1 MIQAVIFDADGMV
14 LQNKTDIFSNRLHQE
29 YQVPL
34 EKILPFFKN
43 EFQKCL
49 VGEAD
54 LKEELE
60 KYIPEW
66 NWKKSIDELLQ
77 FWFEHESV
85 VDQNIIDSIEELQ
98 SKGISCYL
106 ATNNEKYRTQFLS
119 ENLHLKNSFQKIFS
133 SSTLGYKK
141 PQPEFWGCIF
151 EQLSP
156 LEKKDILVWD
166 DDEKNVLSA
175 RTFGFQAEQYTDFEH
190 YQKTLEKF

>member
-1 MIQAVIFDADGMV
+1 MIEAMIFDADGMV

-54 LKEELE
+54 LKQELQ
-60 KYIPEW
+60 KYIPLW
-66 NWKKSIDELLQ
+66 NWEGSVDALLQ
-77 FWFEHESV
+77 FWLEHESE
-85 VDQNIIDSIEELQ
+85 VDQNIIHSIENLQ
-98 SKGISCYL
+98 SKGIPCYL
-106 ATNNEKYRTQFLS
+106 ATNNEKYRTHFLS
-119 ENLHLKNSFQKIFS
+119 ENLHLQNYFQKIFS

-141 PQPEFWGCIF
+141 PQPEFWACILK
-151 EQLSP
+151 ELSP

-166 DDEKNVLSA
+166 DDIKNVLSA
-175 RTFGFQAEQYTDFEH
+175 RDFGFQAEQYMDFEH